1 MKKIFIFGLLV
12 ISVFLITGC
21 NKSNEIKSDIVSFK
35 YYYGSGE
42 GSIYEY
48 TLSLKEDK
56 VVFTAKGYNDVNL
69 NIEKEIDKSYLKEL
83 ANIINEN
90 KIYEWNGF
98 NKHNKDV
105 LDGYGFYLEVNYE
118 NGEVIKANGYM
129 EYPKNYDKSDKVLT
143 AFLESIE

>member
-21 NKSNEIKSDIVSFK
+21 NKSNEIKSDIVSFT
-35 YYYGSGE
+35 YNYGSYHG
-42 GSIYEY
+42 GYYKYNIS
-48 TLSLKEDK
+48 KVEDDII
-56 VVFTAKGYNDVNL
+56 FTAKGSNGIKLD
-69 NIEKEIDKSYLKEL
+69 IDKKIDKSYLKEL

-129 EYPKNYDKSDKVLT
+129 EYPKNYDKSNKVLT

>member
-35 YYYGSGE
+35 YYYGGYHGGYYKYNIS
-42 GSIYEY
+42 
-48 TLSLKEDK
+48 KVEDDII
-56 VVFTAKGYNDVNL
+56 FTAKGSNGIKLDGIKL
-69 NIEKEIDKSYLKEL
+69 DIDKKIDKSYLKEL
-83 ANIINEN
+83 SKIINEN

-105 LDGYGFYLEVNYE
+105 QDGYGFSIEVNYE

-129 EYPKNYDKSDKVLT
+129 EYP
-143 AFLESIE
+143 

>member
-35 YYYGSGE
+35 YYYGGYH
-42 GSIYEY
+42 GGYYKY
-48 TLSLKEDK
+48 TISKVEDDII
-56 VVFTAKGYNDVNL
+56 FTAKGSNGINL
-69 NIEKEIDKSYLKEL
+69 DIDKKIDKSYLKEL
-83 ANIINEN
+83 SKIINEN

-105 LDGYGFYLEVNYE
+105 QDGYGFSLEVNYE
-118 NGEVIKANGYM
+118 NGEVIKSIGYM
-129 EYPKNYDKSDKVLT
+129 EYPKNYNKIHNILT
-143 AFLESIE
+143 DFLESIN